1 MQGQVLQSGASH
13 HEILRIYST
22 TLAFIQ
28 DLRSIYLRPLEM
40 YIKTNT
46 ESYEQPCLFLV
57 TSSKL
62 LYFFYV

>member
-40 YIKTNT
+40 YMQTNT
-46 ESYEQPCLFLV
+46 VFHEQSCLYLG
-57 TSSKL
+57 TSSKVF
-62 LYFFYV
+62 YFFFV